1 MKVNKLHNFLKIFGE
16 DEFSRAE
23 NSSKMQKMTREYKSF
38 LSNFPTIAI
47 REVDNDASPERG
59 GDGKS
64 SSGGLVQIELLK
76 FVHRFQNRKQKAFDN
91 QSFCV

>member
-1 MKVNKLHNFLKIFGE
+1 
-16 DEFSRAE
+16 
-23 NSSKMQKMTREYKSF
+23 MTREYKSF

-76 FVHRFQNRKQKAFDN
+76 FVHRFQNRK
-91 QSFCV
+91 